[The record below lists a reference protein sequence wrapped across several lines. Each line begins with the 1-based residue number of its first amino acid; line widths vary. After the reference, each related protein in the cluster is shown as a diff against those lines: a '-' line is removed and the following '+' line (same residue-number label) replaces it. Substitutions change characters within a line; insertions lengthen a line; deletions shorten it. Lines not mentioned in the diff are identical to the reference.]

1 MYPGAPGVTNSV
13 DVNPR
18 GDASKGTRRVGD
30 RSARDPSNLGV
41 MMNDGQYVRRGLGAA
56 ALVAGT
62 GAVAGAVVLARRRRG
77 AEPDRWH
84 GVTINCSPD
93 RLDPLPPPL
102 DELGFPVEIRIRP
115 AAGDRGTELAAR
127 SAGDAAGPGA
137 VERRRHLRR
146 ALREARSL
154 AEVGE
159 VLLPDAPPTTRP
171 TLTGAPLAY
180 ATRHGREE
188 GRL

>member
-1 MYPGAPGVTNSV
+1 MNRTMMSLTAVAVGGAGVV
-13 DVNPR
+13 LGR
-18 GDASKGTRRVGD
+18 RLLRDAPPT
-30 RSARDPSNLGV
+30 ARD
-41 MMNDGQYVRRGLGAA
+41 DGR
-56 ALVAGT
+56 
-62 GAVAGAVVLARRRRG
+62 
-77 AEPDRWH
+77 DRWH
-84 GVTINCSPD
+84 SVTVNCSPEQ
-93 RLDPLPPPL
+93 LGPEPPPL

-115 AAGDRGTELAAR
+115 APGDRGTELAVRMVEPPPAGAAKLLGKLRDDDPVR
-127 SAGDAAGPGA
+127 SI
-137 VERRRHLRR
+137 RR

-159 VLLPDAPPTTRP
+159 VLLPDAPATTHK

>member
-1 MYPGAPGVTNSV
+1 MNRTLAGITAVAVGGAAGVV
-13 DVNPR
+13 V
-18 GDASKGTRRVGD
+18 GRRVLRHG
-30 RSARDPSNLGV
+30 P
-41 MMNDGQYVRRGLGAA
+41 AA
-56 ALVAGT
+56 AGDD
-62 GAVAGAVVLARRRRG
+62 GR
-77 AEPDRWH
+77 DRWH
-84 GVTINCSPD
+84 SVTVNCSPE
-93 RLDPLPPPL
+93 RLGPTPPPL

-115 AAGDRGTELAAR
+115 APGDRGTELAVR
-127 SAGDAAGPGA
+127 MAGPPPAGA
-137 VERRRHLRR
+137 GKLLGKLLHDDPVRAIQR

-159 VLLPDAPPTTRP
+159 VLLPGAPATTDR